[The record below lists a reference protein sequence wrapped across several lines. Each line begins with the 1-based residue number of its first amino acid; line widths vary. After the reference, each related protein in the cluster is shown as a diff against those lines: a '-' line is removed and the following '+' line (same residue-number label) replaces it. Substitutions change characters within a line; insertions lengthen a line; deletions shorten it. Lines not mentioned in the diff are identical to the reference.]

1 MKVFDFFSLP
11 ILQSLFYALWYVF
24 SGNTWDIRTRAP
36 CRCPSGTWTDCSA
49 DLLTLKSSSLRGRVL
64 IHAHSRTDWRFAYII
79 LVYQMRSKSG
89 YTEIFCMHMHSN
101 TWNQKKRKILY
112 IYIDLNN
119 NLVWECTVDHMVS
132 ILPVVFCLNYMH
144 KYHLIHV

>member
-1 MKVFDFFSLP
+1 MKVFDF
-11 ILQSLFYALWYVF
+11 LFITNIAKFFLCTLMFFF

-49 DLLTLKSSSLRGRVL
+49 DLLTLKSPSLRGRVL
-64 IHAHSRTDWRFAYII
+64 IHANSRTDWRFAYII
-79 LVYQMRSKSG
+79 PIYQMSSKSG
-89 YTEIFCMHMHSN
+89 FTKIFCMHNSN

-119 NLVWECTVDHMVS
+119 NLVCECTVDHMVS